1 MSSESDKEDP
11 IDVELVRK
19 LAALLTETGLTEI
32 EVEGGGLR
40 VKVVSRGLNVTD
52 VESIPA
58 ISVGHAP
65 QALIGGPR
73 EATAP
78 AAAPRGEVVKS
89 PMVGTVYLQSGPG
102 TDPFVSVGALV
113 TAGQTLMIIDAMKT
127 MNPIPAPRAGRV
139 IEILVDDEQPVEF
152 GEPLVVIE

>member
-1 MSSESDKEDP
+1 MSSDDGKPDP
-11 IDVELVRK
+11 IDVDMVRK
-19 LAALLTETGLTEI
+19 LADLLTETGLTEI
-32 EVEGGGLR
+32 EVEGGGFR
-40 VKVVSRGLNVTD
+40 VKVARGLNVMD
-52 VESIPA
+52 VESIQALPA
-58 ISVGHAP
+58 APAP
-65 QALIGGPR
+65 QALIGGP
-73 EATAP
+73 
-78 AAAPRGEVVKS
+78 AAATTPDVPRGEVVKS

-102 TDPFVSVGALV
+102 TPPFVSIGAQV